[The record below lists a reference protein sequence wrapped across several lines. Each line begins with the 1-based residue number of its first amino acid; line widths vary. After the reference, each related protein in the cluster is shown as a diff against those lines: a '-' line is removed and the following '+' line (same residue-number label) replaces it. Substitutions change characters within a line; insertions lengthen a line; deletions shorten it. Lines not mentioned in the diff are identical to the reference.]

1 MSSTSFADFLSTQ
14 SVQIPLLGFVF
25 NLLLASLLAM
35 CLSYMYTKYGQ
46 SISNRKLFANQFV
59 LLAMI
64 TMLIITIVKSSLALS
79 LGLVGAL
86 SIVRYRAAI
95 KEPEELTYL
104 FLAIAIGLGTGADQ
118 RVITVVAFVII
129 SSILII
135 RSILTTNDYADN
147 NLFLTLI
154 DEDSKLSMN
163 EILAILNKHCLQV
176 DLKRLDEEQN
186 NSELTFHIKLD
197 SSSSF
202 QSITEELIEN
212 APSIKI
218 SFIDSEI

>member
-1 MSSTSFADFLSTQ
+1 MSETTFADFLSTQ
-14 SVQIPLLGFVF
+14 SSQIPLLGFVF
-25 NLLLASLLAM
+25 NLLLAALLAM

-46 SISNRKLFANQFV
+46 SISNRKQFARQFV

-118 RVITVVAFVII
+118 RIITIVAFILI
-129 SSILII
+129 SSILVV
-135 RSILTTNDYADN
+135 RSLLTNKAYVDN

-154 DEDSKLSMN
+154 DEDSKLNIN
-163 EILAILNKHCLQV
+163 EILPILQKYCLQV
-176 DLKRLDEEQN
+176 DLKRLDESQN
-186 NSELTFHIKLD
+186 NSELTFLVKLD
-197 SSSSF
+197 SNSSF
-202 QSITEELIEN
+202 QSISDELRKK
-212 APSIKI
+212 ASSVKI
-218 SFIDSEI
+218 SFIESEV

>member
-1 MSSTSFADFLSTQ
+1 
-14 SVQIPLLGFVF
+14 
-25 NLLLASLLAM
+25 M

-46 SISNRKLFANQFV
+46 SISNRKQFARQFV

-118 RVITVVAFVII
+118 RIITIVAFILI
-129 SSILII
+129 SSILVV
-135 RSILTTNDYADN
+135 RSLLTNKAYVDN

-154 DEDSKLSMN
+154 DEDSKLNIN
-163 EILAILNKHCLQV
+163 EILPILQKYCLQV
-176 DLKRLDEEQN
+176 DLKRLDESQN
-186 NSELTFHIKLD
+186 NSELTFLVKLD
-197 SSSSF
+197 SNSSF
-202 QSITEELIEN
+202 QSISDELRKK
-212 APSIKI
+212 ASSVKI
-218 SFIDSEI
+218 SFIESEV

>member
-1 MSSTSFADFLSTQ
+1 MSETTFSDFLTTQ
-14 SVQIPLLGFVF
+14 SSQIPLLGFVF
-25 NLLLASLLAM
+25 NLLLAALLAM
-35 CLSYMYTKYGQ
+35 CLSYMYTNYGQ
-46 SISNRKLFANQFV
+46 SISNRKQFARQFV

-118 RVITVVAFVII
+118 RIITVVAFIII
-129 SSILII
+129 SSILVV
-135 RSILTTNDYADN
+135 RSILTNKAYVDN

-154 DEDSKLSMN
+154 DEDSKLNIN
-163 EILAILNKHCLQV
+163 EILPILQKYCLQV
-176 DLKRLDEEQN
+176 ELKRLDESQN
-186 NSELTFHIKLD
+186 NSELTFLVKLD
-197 SSSSF
+197 SNSSF
-202 QSITEELIEN
+202 QNISDELRKK
-212 APSIKI
+212 ASSVKI
-218 SFIDSEI
+218 SFIESEV

>member
-135 RSILTTNDYADN
+135 RSILTKKDYADN

-163 EILAILNKHCLQV
+163 EILTILNKHCLQV

>member
-35 CLSYMYTKYGQ
+35 CLSYMYTKYGK

-59 LLAMI
+59 LLSMI

-118 RVITVVAFVII
+118 RLITVVAFVII

-135 RSILTTNDYADN
+135 RSILTTKDYADN

-163 EILAILNKHCLQV
+163 EILTILNKHCLQV
-176 DLKRLDEEQN
+176 DLKE
-186 NSELTFHIKLD
+186 T
-197 SSSSF
+197 
-202 QSITEELIEN
+202 
-212 APSIKI
+212 
-218 SFIDSEI
+218 

>member
-1 MSSTSFADFLSTQ
+1 MSETTFADFLSTQ
-14 SVQIPLLGFVF
+14 SSQIPLLGVVF
-25 NLLLASLLAM
+25 NLLLAALLAM

-46 SISNRKLFANQFV
+46 SISNRKQFARQFV

-118 RVITVVAFVII
+118 RIITIVAFILI
-129 SSILII
+129 SSILVV
-135 RSILTTNDYADN
+135 RSLLTNKAYVDN

-154 DEDSKLSMN
+154 DEDSKLNIN
-163 EILAILNKHCLQV
+163 EILPILQKYCLQV
-176 DLKRLDEEQN
+176 DLKRLDESQN
-186 NSELTFHIKLD
+186 NSELTFLVKLD
-197 SSSSF
+197 SNSSF
-202 QSITEELIEN
+202 QSISDELRKK
-212 APSIKI
+212 ASSVKI
-218 SFIDSEI
+218 SFIESEV

>member
-1 MSSTSFADFLSTQ
+1 MSETTFADFLSTQ
-14 SVQIPLLGFVF
+14 SSQIPLLGFVF
-25 NLLLASLLAM
+25 NLLLAALLAM

-46 SISNRKLFANQFV
+46 SISNRKQFARQFV

-118 RVITVVAFVII
+118 RIITVVAFIII
-129 SSILII
+129 SSILIV
-135 RSILTTNDYADN
+135 RSLLTNKAYVDN

-154 DEDSKLSMN
+154 DEDSKLNIN
-163 EILAILNKHCLQV
+163 EILPILQKYCLQV
-176 DLKRLDEEQN
+176 DLKRLDESQN
-186 NSELTFHIKLD
+186 NAELTFLVKLD
-197 SSSSF
+197 SNSSF
-202 QSITEELIEN
+202 QSISDELRKK
-212 APSIKI
+212 ASSVKI
-218 SFIDSEI
+218 SFIESEV